1 MMRARWLLASLLPL
15 ALTRCALSDDFALE
29 PDGPADSKADPA
41 PPPAKGGST
50 SGPGTTDRGGS
61 TGGTVVAPGGKTGM
75 LPAGGVGG
83 ASAGSGGITGP
94 DPTRPGDAG
103 EAGVGPI
110 AGKGGATSTCVPEP
124 EICDGISNDCD
135 AEIDEDGACP
145 SDCSVKSYDGHLYAL
160 CLFPDEAE
168 WATYDQARTSCAK
181 LGPQIEFP
189 SDFALT
195 AIESKPEN
203 DFLKEWIKQTT
214 PISKEVM
221 VWSGA
226 NDIEQER
233 TWVWGQGASAVR
245 FFDQA
250 RDGGG
255 KAVGTAF
262 EDFPPDKPNSAND
275 WDEDCGGFDSELA
288 WQWNDFKC
296 EDPRLGYVCE
306 EVP

>member
-1 MMRARWLLASLLPL
+1 MTRARWLLASLLPL

-29 PDGPADSKADPA
+29 PAGPGDTKPDPA
-41 PPPAKGGST
+41 PPPSKGGST
-50 SGPGTTDRGGS
+50 SDPGPTDKGRGGN
-61 TGGTVVAPGGKTGM
+61 TALP
-75 LPAGGVGG
+75 PAGGVGG
-83 ASAGSGGITGP
+83 ASAGSGGMTA
-94 DPTRPGDAG
+94 PTPARPGDMGGTGSAPT
-103 EAGVGPI
+103 GPI
-110 AGKGGATSTCVPEP
+110 AGQGGTTSTCVPEP

-145 SDCSVKSYDGHLYAL
+145 SNCSVQSYDGHLYTL

-168 WATYDQARTSCAK
+168 WATYEEARTSCAK
-181 LGPQIEFP
+181 LGPQIESP

-226 NDIEQER
+226 NDIEKER

-250 RDGGG
+250 REGGG